1 MSVID
6 FFSNAASGG
15 LLGLVGTLS
24 SKAFNY
30 VDRKQDM
37 EAKVAEYKHE
47 LALIDKQAALKIIET
62 ENELAIAKVAA
73 ENQLRVSSY
82 GLNFESTNGS
92 AKVTDLLR
100 LVRPVLTI
108 SLVLLTAVLWCT
120 SEDKTID
127 QQIVDMILFCTAS
140 AVTWWYGDRASF
152 MSKGKK

>member
-1 MSVID
+1 MSIID

-37 EAKVAEYKHE
+37 EAKAAEYEHE
-47 LALIDKQAALKIIET
+47 LALIDKQAALKTIET
-62 ENELAIAKVAA
+62 ENELAIARVAA

-82 GLNFESTNGS
+82 GLNFESATGS

-108 SLVLLTAVLWCT
+108 GLVLLTAALWCT

-140 AVTWWYGDRASF
+140 AITWWFGSRYDGAPR
-152 MSKGKK
+152 KK